1 VDKNILIDRL
11 KAKPDPD
18 EFVAEALDDTGIL
31 PVLFEIVRTET
42 SGVKYACSKVVRKIS
57 EQKAELIY
65 PYFEEIVFWLRQ
77 PNSFIKWDGI
87 LCLSNLAAVDREDKF
102 TAIYRDY
109 FGLIRDPQMITAA
122 NVIGN
127 AWKIVLARPEW
138 ELDITARLL
147 EVPDIT
153 YLNDGEPSPEC
164 IYIACGDVIECFDQY
179 FERSCNQA
187 AMIRFAEEQTNC
199 PRKSVAKSAEKFL
212 QHRRNLP

>member
-1 VDKNILIDRL
+1 MNLL
-11 KAKPDPD
+11 PKPWM
-18 EFVAEALDDTGIL
+18 T
-31 PVLFEIVRTET
+31 PVFYLSCLRSSDGDFRRQIRVL
-42 SGVKYACSKVVRKIS
+42 KVVRKIS

-153 YLNDGEPSPEC
+153 YLNDGEPSPEVHLYRLQGC
-164 IYIACGDVIECFDQY
+164 DRVF
-179 FERSCNQA
+179 RSV
-187 AMIRFAEEQTNC
+187 F
-199 PRKSVAKSAEKFL
+199 
-212 QHRRNLP
+212 